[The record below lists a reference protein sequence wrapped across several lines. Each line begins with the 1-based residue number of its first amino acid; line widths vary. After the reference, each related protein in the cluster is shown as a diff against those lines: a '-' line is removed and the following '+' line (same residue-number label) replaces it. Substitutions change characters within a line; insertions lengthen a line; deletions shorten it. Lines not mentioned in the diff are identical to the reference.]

1 MSHTSRTGNSDSRSK
16 LVLGS
21 ANAEFT
27 AFLQLGEVIVL
38 VRKNTIPMFLNFD
51 SSCMSIIWSRF
62 FLTAGKILI
71 HDR

>member
-38 VRKNTIPMFLNFD
+38 VRKNTIPMFLNFN

-62 FLTAGKILI
+62 FLNSWK
-71 HDR
+71 DSYS